1 MPELKLILDEAER
14 EGILPDRV
22 ADRLLPFLIER
33 GVRVDAVVAETG
45 GQAVAFSDTETPSF
59 VRGFHDVLITIG
71 IVVALAG
78 LWGLGSIYAVLPAI
92 IVLAEILVRRQRL
105 ALPAVA
111 LTFALA
117 IWTCVA
123 LAMWT
128 GAVSAMLG
136 ASDIFGLG
144 IHNDGLQYTLAFPV
158 VLGLFYLLYRIPLAL
173 ALAIMGA
180 AVVVPKLILRL
191 FDWLSATPLDM
202 ATHEGV
208 QSMLLVAC
216 AIGLFA
222 MAMRFDLKDPLRRT
236 VNSDIAFWLHLGAAP
251 VLLYSILW
259 LSGGGR
265 GALVGLETVSMRTP
279 VVVITV
285 MALMLVGLI
294 IDRRA
299 FVTSGLV
306 SLGAALYGIFRQGNA
321 QVDTYVFITLL
332 AVGVIVLVI
341 GTGWMP
347 LRRAVVRRLPDSMQ
361 KRLPPA

>member
-1 MPELKLILDEAER
+1 MSELKLILDEAER
-14 EGILPDRV
+14 EGIIPTQV

-33 GVRVDAVVAETG
+33 GVKAENRSAVRRGELE
-45 GQAVAFSDTETPSF
+45 AFSDTETPSF

-78 LWGLGSIYAVLPAI
+78 LWGIASIYAVLPAI

-111 LTFALA
+111 LTIALA
-117 IWTCVA
+117 V
-123 LAMWT
+123 WT
-128 GAVSAMLG
+128 GFVSAVLLQG
-136 ASDIFGLG
+136 SPQIIGLG
-144 IHNDGLQYTLAFPV
+144 DNNEGLQYTLAFPV

-180 AVVVPKLILRL
+180 LVVVLQLVLRLLGWLTGDPLFALNHAGVLSMMAVV
-191 FDWLSATPLDM
+191 
-202 ATHEGV
+202 
-208 QSMLLVAC
+208 C
-216 AIGLFA
+216 AVGLFA
-222 MAMRFDLKDPLRRT
+222 LAMRFDLKDPLRLT
-236 VNSDIAFWLHLGAAP
+236 INADIAFWLHLGAAP
-251 VLLYSILW
+251 ALLYSVIS
-259 LSGGGR
+259 LSDFGGR
-265 GALVGLETVSMRTP
+265 GTLAGLETVSMRTP
-279 VVVITV
+279 VVVVTV
-285 MALMLVGLI
+285 AALMLIGLI

-332 AVGVIVLVI
+332 TVGIIVLVI

-347 LRRAVVRRLPDSMQ
+347 LRRFVMRLLPATIQ
-361 KRLPPA
+361 ARLPPA

>member
-1 MPELKLILDEAER
+1 MSELKSILDEAER
-14 EGILPDRV
+14 EGIIPSQ
-22 ADRLLPFLIER
+22 ASERLLSFLVAR
-33 GVRVDAVVAETG
+33 GVRADAAVSAARDEAAG
-45 GQAVAFSDTETPSF
+45 GAAFSDTETPSF

-78 LWGLGSIYAVLPAI
+78 LWGIGSIYAVFPAI

-111 LTFALA
+111 LTIALA
-117 IWTCVA
+117 
-123 LAMWT
+123 LWT
-128 GAVSAMLG
+128 GAVSAMLLQG
-136 ASDIFGLG
+136 SPQIIG
-144 IHNDGLQYTLAFPV
+144 IGDNNEGLQYTLAFPV
-158 VLGLFYLLYRIPLAL
+158 VLGLFYLFYRIPLAF

-180 AVVVPKLILRL
+180 VVVVLQLVLRL
-191 FDWLSATPLDM
+191 LGWVSGDPLYAVTHGGVLSVLA
-202 ATHEGV
+202 
-208 QSMLLVAC
+208 VAC
-216 AIGLFA
+216 AVGLFA
-222 MAMRFDLKDPLRRT
+222 LAMRFDLKDPLRRT

-251 VLLYSILW
+251 ALLYSILW
-259 LSGGGR
+259 LSGGGP
-265 GALVGLETVSMRTP
+265 GALSGLDTVSMRTP

-321 QVDTYVFITLL
+321 QVDTYIFVTLL

-347 LRRAVVRRLPDSMQ
+347 LRRAVVRRLPDGMQ

>member
-1 MPELKLILDEAER
+1 MSELKLILDEAER
-14 EGILPDRV
+14 EGIIPTQV

-33 GVRVDAVVAETG
+33 GVKAENRSAVRRGEME
-45 GQAVAFSDTETPSF
+45 AFSDTETPSF

-78 LWGLGSIYAVLPAI
+78 LWGIASIYAVLPAI

-111 LTFALA
+111 LTIALA
-117 IWTCVA
+117 V
-123 LAMWT
+123 WT
-128 GAVSAMLG
+128 GFVSAVLLQG
-136 ASDIFGLG
+136 SPQIIGLG
-144 IHNDGLQYTLAFPV
+144 DNNEGLQYTLAFPV

-180 AVVVPKLILRL
+180 LVVLLQLVLRLLGWLTGDPLFALNHAGVLSMMAVV
-191 FDWLSATPLDM
+191 
-202 ATHEGV
+202 
-208 QSMLLVAC
+208 C
-216 AIGLFA
+216 AVGLFA
-222 MAMRFDLKDPLRRT
+222 LAMRFDLKDPLRLT
-236 VNSDIAFWLHLGAAP
+236 INADIAFWLHLGAAP
-251 VLLYSILW
+251 ALLYSVIS
-259 LSGGGR
+259 LSDFGGR
-265 GALVGLETVSMRTP
+265 GTLAGLETVSMRTP
-279 VVVITV
+279 VVVVTV
-285 MALMLVGLI
+285 AALMLIGLI

-332 AVGVIVLVI
+332 TVGIIVLVI

-347 LRRAVVRRLPDSMQ
+347 LRRFVMRLLPATMQ
-361 KRLPPA
+361 ARLPPA

>member
-33 GVRVDAVVAETG
+33 GVRVDAVVAETT

-128 GAVSAMLG
+128 G
-136 ASDIFGLG
+136 
-144 IHNDGLQYTLAFPV
+144 
-158 VLGLFYLLYRIPLAL
+158 
-173 ALAIMGA
+173 
-180 AVVVPKLILRL
+180 
-191 FDWLSATPLDM
+191 
-202 ATHEGV
+202 
-208 QSMLLVAC
+208 
-216 AIGLFA
+216 
-222 MAMRFDLKDPLRRT
+222 
-236 VNSDIAFWLHLGAAP
+236 
-251 VLLYSILW
+251 
-259 LSGGGR
+259 
-265 GALVGLETVSMRTP
+265 
-279 VVVITV
+279 
-285 MALMLVGLI
+285 
-294 IDRRA
+294 
-299 FVTSGLV
+299 
-306 SLGAALYGIFRQGNA
+306 
-321 QVDTYVFITLL
+321 
-332 AVGVIVLVI
+332 
-341 GTGWMP
+341 
-347 LRRAVVRRLPDSMQ
+347 
-361 KRLPPA
+361 

>member
-1 MPELKLILDEAER
+1 MSELKLILDEAER
-14 EGILPDRV
+14 EGIIPTQV

-33 GVRVDAVVAETG
+33 GVKAENRSAVRRGELE
-45 GQAVAFSDTETPSF
+45 AFSDTETPSF

-78 LWGLGSIYAVLPAI
+78 LWGIASIYAVLPAI

-111 LTFALA
+111 LTIALA
-117 IWTCVA
+117 V
-123 LAMWT
+123 WT
-128 GAVSAMLG
+128 GFVSAVLLQG
-136 ASDIFGLG
+136 SPQIIGLG
-144 IHNDGLQYTLAFPV
+144 DNNEGLQYTLAFPV

-180 AVVVPKLILRL
+180 LVVVLQLVLRLLGWLTGDPLFALNHAGVLSMMAVV
-191 FDWLSATPLDM
+191 
-202 ATHEGV
+202 
-208 QSMLLVAC
+208 C
-216 AIGLFA
+216 AAGLFA
-222 MAMRFDLKDPLRRT
+222 LAMRFDLKDPLRLT
-236 VNSDIAFWLHLGAAP
+236 INADIAFWLHLGAAP
-251 VLLYSILW
+251 ALLYSVIS
-259 LSGGGR
+259 LSDFGGR
-265 GALVGLETVSMRTP
+265 GTLAGLETVSMRTP
-279 VVVITV
+279 VVVVTV
-285 MALMLVGLI
+285 AALMLIGLI

-332 AVGVIVLVI
+332 TVGIIVLVI

-347 LRRAVVRRLPDSMQ
+347 LRRFVMRLLPATIQ
-361 KRLPPA
+361 ARLPPA